1 MMSAIPKFEGDWRE
15 AKALIEKEIDRVWFE
30 EPDEIQKIR
39 WGVIDSGAGSGE
51 QSFSVL
57 VHLEAYLM
65 LVGADVMYR
74 FLKISQ
80 YDDMELST
88 LNRISRE
95 FLTGTFNVFEFMTD
109 LGITN
114 MHQLGQMYSDA
125 LDTLTTK
132 EEYVQLT
139 GAMMTYV
146 IRMHRWIHYIF
157 PWNLGVAFP
166 HRKPAEVLSLAKV
179 VANAPDQ
186 AQPSPS

>member
-1 MMSAIPKFEGDWRE
+1 MSSIEKFKGNWRE
-15 AKALIEKEIDRVWFE
+15 AKAEIDRQVERVWLA
-30 EPDEIQKIR
+30 EPEEIQKIR
-39 WGVIDSGAGSGE
+39 WGIIDSGAGSGQ

-74 FLKISQ
+74 FLKVSQ
-80 YDDMELST
+80 YPDVELPT
-88 LNRISRE
+88 LVKMTRE

-109 LGITN
+109 LGLTN
-114 MHQLGQMYSDA
+114 MHQIGQMYSDA
-125 LDTLTTK
+125 LDTLETK

-146 IRMHRWIHYIF
+146 VRMHRWIHFIF

-166 HRKPAEVLSLAKV
+166 HRKPHEVASIAAV
-179 VANAPDQ
+179 VAA
-186 AQPSPS
+186 A

>member
-1 MMSAIPKFEGDWRE
+1 MSAIKKFEGHWRE
-15 AKALIEKEIDRVWFE
+15 AKREIDLQIERVWLS

-39 WGVIDSGAGSGE
+39 WGIIDSGAGSGQ

-74 FLKISQ
+74 FLKVSQ
-80 YDDMELST
+80 YPDMELPT
-88 LNRISRE
+88 LVKMTRE

-109 LGITN
+109 LGLTN
-114 MHQLGQMYSDA
+114 MHEIGQMYSDA
-125 LDTLTTK
+125 MDTLETK

-146 IRMHRWIHYIF
+146 VRMHRWIHFIF

-166 HRKPAEVLSLAKV
+166 HRKPEEVAAISAVLGKV
-179 VANAPDQ
+179 
-186 AQPSPS
+186 

>member
-1 MMSAIPKFEGDWRE
+1 MMAAITKFEGDWRE
-15 AKALIEKEIDRVWFE
+15 ARAIIEKEIDRVWFDEPE
-30 EPDEIQKIR
+30 EVRKIR

-74 FLKISQ
+74 LLKISR
-80 YDDMELST
+80 YDDVELAT
-88 LNRISRE
+88 INRMTRE

-109 LGITN
+109 LGLTN
-114 MHQLGQMYSDA
+114 MHEIGQMYSDA
-125 LDTLTTK
+125 LDTLETK

-166 HRKPAEVLSLAKV
+166 HRKPAEVAAFSRILATG
-179 VANAPDQ
+179 
-186 AQPSPS
+186 

>member
-1 MMSAIPKFEGDWRE
+1 MSAIKKFEGHWRE
-15 AKALIEKEIDRVWFE
+15 AKREIDRQIERVWLS

-39 WGVIDSGAGSGE
+39 WGIIDSGAGSGQ

-74 FLKISQ
+74 FLKVSQ
-80 YDDMELST
+80 YPDMELPT
-88 LNRISRE
+88 LVKMTRE

-109 LGITN
+109 LGLTN
-114 MHQLGQMYSDA
+114 MHEIGQMYSDA
-125 LDTLTTK
+125 MDTLETK

-146 IRMHRWIHYIF
+146 VRMHRWIHFIF

-166 HRKPAEVLSLAKV
+166 HRKPEEVAAISAVLAKV
-179 VANAPDQ
+179 
-186 AQPSPS
+186 

>member
-1 MMSAIPKFEGDWRE
+1 MSSIEKFKGNWRE
-15 AKALIEKEIDRVWFE
+15 AKAEIDRQVERVWLA
-30 EPDEIQKIR
+30 EPEEIQKIR
-39 WGVIDSGAGSGE
+39 WGIIDSGAGSGQ

-74 FLKISQ
+74 FLKVSQ
-80 YDDMELST
+80 YPDVELPT
-88 LNRISRE
+88 LVKMTRE

-109 LGITN
+109 LGLTN
-114 MHQLGQMYSDA
+114 MHQIGQMYSDA
-125 LDTLTTK
+125 LDTLETK

-146 IRMHRWIHYIF
+146 VRMHRWIHFIF

-166 HRKPAEVLSLAKV
+166 HRKPNEVASIAAV
-179 VANAPDQ
+179 VAA
-186 AQPSPS
+186 A